1 MAFDANDLTP
11 HEHFVLERIRLG
23 EVADFTAI
31 GAGAPKPVL
40 RAGFIRKLLLGL
52 DPSWAVQAPGV
63 RIKGAR
69 IEGELDLSG
78 CSGSGDK
85 GLPALRLDGCDI
97 PERMNLS
104 AARLA
109 QVCLRQCAFTHI
121 LAHAMVVD
129 GVFDFSE
136 ARAPGEGGACWI
148 DARGARIG
156 GRVEGGGAKL
166 RIEDGQA
173 REDGVQKFALVL
185 REARVSGGVVLRP
198 DFQAIGGVSL
208 FDAVVDGLVD
218 MRGAHLKA
226 VDRRALNLGNLRAS
240 GLVAINRGFRCEG
253 PIWMRGAVLLGG
265 FNADGATV
273 NVKDGERE
281 GVNGENCEIHEDLQ
295 MRAKFACNAPVN
307 FAGVVVH
314 GSVHIDDATFSAA
327 PLALD
332 FSKAEI
338 DGELAGSAT
347 FAGALK
353 LSGAK
358 IGRNLDLR
366 GLEIGARVPART
378 EPLLHAI
385 DAASICVGGAALF
398 NGANIKGEVFLPD
411 ARIDGYLSFGGGR
424 FINGGGWA
432 IRAPN
437 ARIGGN
443 LTLKIEDGDK
453 APFGAKTVIEGGAKF
468 DRAQIAGAF
477 AWLNLE
483 LRGPGP
489 NGDKAPV
496 LSFADVR
503 IGGALSAKSL
513 ATPQDGRINAAGAH
527 VASLD
532 DDVDAG
538 WGSESASILLDGFA
552 FERIESANDGWRRRL
567 KWLKRSRRASKHFSP
582 QPFAHAARVYARMG
596 RREDAR
602 RISLAQHD
610 MQTLAAAGSSPISWP
625 LSSLFG
631 LVAGYGLSPIRVV
644 RAIALFLALGVA
656 GVFAMNEQ
664 GALVTP
670 QGTACN
676 GAVEPA
682 LYALDVALPVI
693 DLGQES
699 RCGPGRTAR
708 AELSPGLG
716 MGESDWRLFE
726 GAALWNWAHALY
738 AMLGAVLTALAVI
751 TFSGALKPKDE

>member
-23 EVADFTAI
+23 EVADFTAL
-31 GAGAPKPVL
+31 GAGGPKPSL

-52 DPSWAVQAPGV
+52 DPAWAVQAPGV

-85 GLPALRLDGCDI
+85 GLPALRFDACDI
-97 PERMNLS
+97 PERMNFS
-104 AARLA
+104 GARLA
-109 QVCLRQCAFTHI
+109 QLCLRQCAFTH
-121 LAHAMVVD
+121 LVAHAIVVD

-136 ARAPGEGGACWI
+136 AHAPSEGGACWI
-148 DARGARIG
+148 DARGAKIA

-185 REARVSGGVVLRP
+185 REARVSGGVALRP
-198 DFQAIGGVSL
+198 DFRAIGGVSL

-226 VDRRALNLGNLRAS
+226 VDRRALDLGNLRAT

-253 PIWMRGAVLLGG
+253 PVWMRGAVLLGG
-265 FNADGATV
+265 FNANGATIS
-273 NVKDGERE
+273 VKDGERE
-281 GVNGENCEIHEDLQ
+281 GVNAENCEIHEDLQ
-295 MRAKFACNAPVN
+295 MRSKFACNGPVN
-307 FAGVVVH
+307 FAGAVVN
-314 GSVHIDDATFSAA
+314 GSVHIDEATFSAA

-338 DGELAGSAT
+338 DGEFAGAAT
-347 FAGALK
+347 LNGALK
-353 LSGAK
+353 LAGAK

-366 GLEIGARVPART
+366 STEIGARVVTRT
-378 EPLLHAI
+378 ETLDHAI
-385 DAASICVGGAALF
+385 DAASISVGGAALF
-398 NGANIKGEVFLPD
+398 NGANIKGELFLPD

-424 FINGGGWA
+424 FINAGGWA

-437 ARIGGN
+437 MRAGGN
-443 LTLKIEDGDK
+443 VTLKIEDGDK
-453 APFGAKTVIEGGAKF
+453 APFGVKTVIEGGAKF

-496 LSFADVR
+496 LSFADAR
-503 IGGALSAKSL
+503 IGGALSAKGL
-513 ATPQDGRINAAGAH
+513 AMPPDGRINAAGAH

-532 DDVDAG
+532 DDIDAG
-538 WGSESASILLDGFA
+538 WGSASAALALDGFA
-552 FERIESANDGWRRRL
+552 YERIDSSNDGWRRRL
-567 KWLKRSRRASKHFSP
+567 KWLRRSQRASKPFSP

-610 MQTLAAAGSSPISWP
+610 AQAFAAAGTSPISWP

-631 LVAGYGLSPIRVV
+631 LVAGYGLAPIRVV
-644 RAIALFLALGVA
+644 RALVVFLALGVA

-670 QGTACN
+670 QGAACN

-708 AELSPGLG
+708 ADLG
-716 MGESDWRLFE
+716 QGVALGETDWRLFE
-726 GAALWNWAHALY
+726 GAALWKWAHALY
-738 AMLGAVLTALAVI
+738 AMLGAILTALAVI
-751 TFSGALKPKDE
+751 TFSGALKPRDE